1 MLTELPTSEQLTD
14 FQNIVWRYYRD
25 HGRDSLP
32 WRSPAKAGE
41 IDPYHV
47 LVSELMLQQTQVK
60 RVESKFHEFLSV
72 FPTIT
77 SLSQAPLSRVLIL
90 WSGLGY
96 NRRAK
101 FLHASAQE
109 IVRRY
114 NGHVPRT
121 TKELVEL
128 PGIGPN
134 TAAAIVAYSFNEPV
148 VFIETNIRAVFIH
161 HFFAEVDQIIDSQIL
176 ELVEATLD
184 VADPRQWYWALMDY
198 GSHLKAT
205 LPNPS
210 RRSKHHTVQSSF
222 AGSRRQVRG
231 QVLKLLLEEPLTLEA
246 LKLEIIDE
254 RLDSVLADLLKEE
267 LISLSDTTYVL
278 GK

>member
-1 MLTELPTSEQLTD
+1 MSTELPTSEQLTD

-32 WRSPAKAGE
+32 WRSPTKAGE

-77 SLSQAPLSRVLIL
+77 SLSQAPLSRVLVL

-184 VADPRQWYWALMDY
+184 AADPRQWYWALMDY

-210 RRSKHHTVQSSF
+210 RRSKHHTIQSSF

-246 LKLEIIDE
+246 LRLEIIDE
-254 RLDSVLADLLKEE
+254 RLDSVLVDLLKEG